1 MVTKNLGKVA
11 MTTGGEYDATKAY
24 SKLTIVHHNTGS
36 WVSKTNVPAGV
47 EPSDVNSSYWQK
59 LVGIT
64 TGAGNS
70 VETAILEFNMDGS
83 ALTSE
88 QKAHNAEIYQKINNG
103 VAIQVFMRV
112 AFALTPLNVRS
123 RIDTVYVLSA
133 DAINTAEPSSLAYMS
148 IKLSS
153 DGDVQVY
160 EQKEYPLGGASGGE
174 KELMQ
179 VYLGDTLTSEQKA
192 ANVEV
197 FNALAEGKGIIPYA
211 LYSNNIPMP
220 FTSMTKW
227 TVSGVADH
235 FTLKWY
241 NLDTLTEGKCSVVA
255 VVINSDGTT
264 SSSQSDITLPTGEGA
279 GNSVEAAILEFNS
292 SGLAL
297 SAEQK
302 AHNAEI
308 YQKIFNNE
316 TVQVYLNVGAL
327 VPLQSSSISGTEI
340 TLSASA
346 IITSKPSSL
355 RYQSLKL
362 TSDGD
367 LQLYEQKEYPLGGS
381 AEGGV
386 AELMVSTTY
395 ADLVA
400 LRDAGNLVPGMKYRI
415 TDYETITTKEGS
427 QSAGHPFDI
436 IVTALDNKTI
446 SENASAIQSARDT
459 DGYFAQANLKA
470 WQLKY
475 ALDNLGGRFDFV
487 PQDLS
492 TVMNVSITAGGTTA
506 PARLIATGIKEVINE
521 KECYIFFDLDS
532 GTAFA
537 SESEDLQAGG
547 SILILVED
555 QAITGIINSVEN
567 APPVYNSKGVI
578 YRMIDAQ
585 GNSCPYDFKN
595 IKFLRTDT
603 EGAETYEYTFSYHSA
618 NGRKDYSEFVPKKCY
633 DNFMADGCWDNVFV
647 HLLQARISGNKL
659 GDGCTGNTFGEE
671 TYNVIFGA
679 DCKNNTLAGYNN
691 GCVFGNKCE
700 NNYLDTTSANCIF
713 GNNCLQNKLGK
724 GCAGNRFGIYC
735 QSNTFGDNCIYNSFG
750 ERCSYNA
757 LGDECRDNHFG
768 NNCKMIKMGSYSLAN
783 TFGNECE
790 AILFTISSSNTQARD
805 YNRYNVVDNG
815 CKTVVIYALETPSA
829 DSQIQKVHIYS
840 GIPGTPSNP
849 VYVEIPATGNA
860 YSYSVA
866 KNSAGELKVYVE
878 ADLVQ

>member
-1 MVTKNLGKVA
+1 MARFDSIKQTIDSNIKSNGNQEI
-11 MTTGGEYDATKAY
+11 TG
-24 SKLTIVHHNTGS
+24 
-36 WVSKTNVPAGV
+36 
-47 EPSDVNSSYWQK
+47 QK
-59 LVGIT
+59 L
-64 TGAGNS
+64 NS
-70 VETAILEFNMDGS
+70 VLNGMMSSVDA
-83 ALTSE
+83 ALTE
-88 QKAHNAEIYQKINNG
+88 VENAIPEEI
-103 VAIQVFMRV
+103 VPPV
-112 AFALTPLNVRS
+112 
-123 RIDTVYVLSA
+123 
-133 DAINTAEPSSLAYMS
+133 
-148 IKLSS
+148 
-153 DGDVQVY
+153 
-160 EQKEYPLGGASGGE
+160 GGE

-179 VYLGDTLTSEQKA
+179 VYLGDTLTTEQKA

-211 LYSNNIPMP
+211 LYSSNIPMP
-220 FTSMTKW
+220 FTNMIKW

-235 FTLKWY
+235 FTLKSY
-241 NLDTLTEGKCSVVA
+241 NLDTLAEGKCSVVA

-327 VPLQSSSISGTEI
+327 VPLQYSSISGTEI
-340 TLSASA
+340 ILSASA
-346 IITSKPSSL
+346 IITSEPSSL
-355 RYQSLKL
+355 RYQSIKL
-362 TSDGD
+362 SSDGD
-367 LQLYEQKEYPLGGS
+367 VQMYEQKEYPLGGS
-381 AEGGV
+381 SEGGV

-459 DGYFAQANLKA
+459 NGYFKQANLKA

-475 ALDNLGGRFDFV
+475 ALDNLDGRFDFV
-487 PQDLS
+487 PQDS
-492 TVMNVSITAGGTTA
+492 PAYINVSITANGMTL
-506 PARLIATGIKEVINE
+506 PMRLIATGIKDIINE
-521 KECYIFFDLDS
+521 KECYIFVDIDY
-532 GTAFA
+532 GARVA

-547 SILILVED
+547 SILIDADSIL
-555 QAITGIINSVEN
+555 TGTINSVEN
-567 APPVYNSKGVI
+567 VPGVYNSKGVI

-603 EGAETYEYTFSYHSA
+603 EDAETYEYTFSYKRAS
-618 NGRKDYSEFVPKKCY
+618 GRIDYSVSNPDKCY

-647 HLLQARISGNKL
+647 FMLQFRISGNKF
-659 GDGCTGNTFGEE
+659 GDGCTSNTFGEE
-671 TYNVIFGA
+671 TYNVILGA
-679 DCKNNTLAGYNN
+679 ECKNNTLAGYNN
-691 GCVFGNKCE
+691 GCVFGNKCTY
-700 NNYLDTTSANCIF
+700 NNLGNTSSNCIF
-713 GNNCLQNKLGK
+713 GSICIQNELGA
-724 GCAGNRFGIYC
+724 GCAH
-735 QSNTFGDNCIYNSFG
+735 NTFGDNCQRNTLGVNCIYNTFG
-750 ERCSYNA
+750 KRCTANV

-768 NNCKMIKMGSYSLAN
+768 SYCTQNEMGSYSLSN
-783 TFGNECE
+783 SFGNECTK
-790 AILFTISSSNTQARD
+790 IRFTKSSPVLLRD

-815 CKTVVIYALETPSA
+815 CKSVNIYGVETPSEE
-829 DSQIQKVHIYS
+829 SQIQNVHIYS
-840 GIPGTPSNP
+840 GIQGETSSP
-849 VYVEIPATGNA
+849 VGVEIPATGNA

-866 KNSAGELKVYVE
+866 RNSDGELKVYVE

>member
-1 MVTKNLGKVA
+1 MARFDSIKQTIDSNIKSNGNQEI
-11 MTTGGEYDATKAY
+11 TG
-24 SKLTIVHHNTGS
+24 
-36 WVSKTNVPAGV
+36 
-47 EPSDVNSSYWQK
+47 QK
-59 LVGIT
+59 L
-64 TGAGNS
+64 NS
-70 VETAILEFNMDGS
+70 VLNGMMSSVDA
-83 ALTSE
+83 ALTE
-88 QKAHNAEIYQKINNG
+88 VENAIPEEI
-103 VAIQVFMRV
+103 VPPV
-112 AFALTPLNVRS
+112 
-123 RIDTVYVLSA
+123 
-133 DAINTAEPSSLAYMS
+133 
-148 IKLSS
+148 
-153 DGDVQVY
+153 
-160 EQKEYPLGGASGGE
+160 GGE

-220 FTSMTKW
+220 FTNMIKW

-235 FTLKWY
+235 FTLKSY
-241 NLDTLTEGKCSVVA
+241 NLDTLAEGKCSVVA

-264 SSSQSDITLPTGEGA
+264 SSSQSDITLPTGGGASEG
-279 GNSVEAAILEFNS
+279 GLEFRQLYFFES
-292 SGLAL
+292 DPSELTE
-297 SAEQK
+297 EQK
-302 AHNAEI
+302 AYNIESYTKI
-308 YQKIFNNE
+308 QNGEKTVLFIDFESMGWILTPSGVGPSQRYYQQ
-316 TVQVYLNVGAL
+316 T
-327 VPLQSSSISGTEI
+327 
-340 TLSASA
+340 
-346 IITSKPSSL
+346 IITSSQL
-355 RYQSLKL
+355 GVVDFIL
-362 TSDGD
+362 TSEG
-367 LQLYEQKEYPLGGS
+367 LGVMAEATLYPLGGS
-381 AEGGV
+381 SEGGV

-415 TDYETITTKEGS
+415 TDYETITTKAGS
-427 QSAGHPFDI
+427 QAAGHPFDI

-459 DGYFAQANLKA
+459 NGYFARANLKV

-475 ALDNLGGRFDFV
+475 ALDNINGRFDFA
-487 PQDLS
+487 PRDS
-492 TVMNVSITAGGTTA
+492 PAYMNVSITAGGTTA
-506 PARLIATGIKEVINE
+506 SALLLATGSKNVINE
-521 KECYIFFDLDS
+521 EEYYIFIDIND
-532 GTAFA
+532 GTGFA

-547 SILILVED
+547 SILILGGD
-555 QAITGIINSVEN
+555 PPITGTINSVEN
-567 APPVYNSKGVI
+567 IPPVYNGKGVI

-603 EGAETYEYTFSYHSA
+603 EDAETYEYTFSYHSA
-618 NGRKDYSEFVPKKCY
+618 NGPKDYSEFVPKKCY

-647 HLLQARISGNKL
+647 VMLQTRISGNKF

-679 DCKNNTLAGYNN
+679 ECKNNTLAGYNN

-700 NNYLDTTSANCIF
+700 RNYLDTTSANCIF
-713 GNNCLQNKLGK
+713 GNNCLYNKLGK

-750 ERCSYNA
+750 ERCSNNV

-768 NNCKMIKMGSYSLAN
+768 NNCKMINMGSYSLAN

>member
-1 MVTKNLGKVA
+1 MARFDSIKQTIDSNIKSNGNQEI
-11 MTTGGEYDATKAY
+11 TG
-24 SKLTIVHHNTGS
+24 
-36 WVSKTNVPAGV
+36 
-47 EPSDVNSSYWQK
+47 QK
-59 LVGIT
+59 LNAVLNGMMSSID
-64 TGAGNS
+64 
-70 VETAILEFNMDGS
+70 E
-83 ALTSE
+83 ALTE
-88 QKAHNAEIYQKINNG
+88 VENAIPEEI
-103 VAIQVFMRV
+103 VPPV
-112 AFALTPLNVRS
+112 
-123 RIDTVYVLSA
+123 
-133 DAINTAEPSSLAYMS
+133 
-148 IKLSS
+148 
-153 DGDVQVY
+153 
-160 EQKEYPLGGASGGE
+160 GGE

-179 VYLGDTLTSEQKA
+179 VYLRDTLTTEQKA

-211 LYSNNIPMP
+211 LYSSNIPMP
-220 FTSMTKW
+220 FTNMIKW

-235 FTLKWY
+235 FTLKSY
-241 NLDTLTEGKCSVVA
+241 NLDTLAEGKCSVVA

-264 SSSQSDITLPTGEGA
+264 SSSQSDINLPTGEGA

-316 TVQVYLNVGAL
+316 TVQVYLNIGAL
-327 VPLQSSSISGTEI
+327 VPLQYSSISGTEI
-340 TLSASA
+340 ILYASA
-346 IITSKPSSL
+346 IITAEPSSL

-362 TSDGD
+362 SSDGD
-367 LQLYEQKEYPLGGS
+367 LQFLEQKEYPLGGS
-381 AEGGV
+381 SEGGV

-475 ALDNLGGRFDFV
+475 ALDNTDGRFDFV
-487 PQDLS
+487 PRDIPAY
-492 TVMNVSITAGGTTA
+492 MNVSITVGEETA
-506 PARLIATGIKEVINE
+506 TAFLLAIGSKDVINE
-521 KECYIFFDLDS
+521 KECYIFINIES
-532 GTAFA
+532 GLPFA

-547 SILILVED
+547 SILVFD
-555 QAITGIINSVEN
+555 DGSFVTGTINSVEN
-567 APPVYNSKGVI
+567 IPPVYNGKGVI

-618 NGRKDYSEFVPKKCY
+618 NGQKDYSEYVNCY

-647 HLLQARISGNKL
+647 HILQTRISGNKF
-659 GDGCTGNTFGEE
+659 GDGCTGNTLGEE
-671 TYNVIFGA
+671 NYDVIFGA
-679 DCKNNTLAGYNN
+679 GCENNTLAGYNN
-691 GCVFGNKCE
+691 GCVFGNKCSD
-700 NNYLDTTSANCIF
+700 NYLDTTSANCIF
-713 GNNCLQNKLGK
+713 GPICTDNKLGK
-724 GCAGNRFGIYC
+724 GCRGNRFGNYF
-735 QSNTFGDNCIYNSFG
+735 QSNILGDNCIYNSFG
-750 ERCSYNA
+750 ERCSNNA

-790 AILFTISSSNTQARD
+790 AILFVISSSNTQTRD
-805 YNRYNVVDNG
+805 YNRYNVVENG

-829 DSQIQKVHIYS
+829 DSQIQKVHIYP
-840 GIPGTPSNP
+840 GIPGTTQSP